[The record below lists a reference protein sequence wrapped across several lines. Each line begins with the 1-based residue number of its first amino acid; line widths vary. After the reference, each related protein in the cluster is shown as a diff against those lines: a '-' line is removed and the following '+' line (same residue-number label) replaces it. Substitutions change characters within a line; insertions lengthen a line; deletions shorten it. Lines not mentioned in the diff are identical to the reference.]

1 MKDHRTDAGRWNRL
15 VPKDL
20 GQLAARV
27 LMPLVLAFAVWG
39 QWRRTDKSTWDLWPA
54 AALVG
59 LALFALWSIYFRRKS
74 TAADTASESP
84 DLV

>member
-1 MKDHRTDAGRWNRL
+1 MKDYRTEAGKWNRL
-15 VPKDL
+15 VPRDL

-39 QWRRTDKSTWDLWPA
+39 QWRRTDKSVLDLWPA
-54 AALVG
+54 AG
-59 LALFALWSIYFRRKS
+59 LAGFALFALWSIYFRRKS

-84 DLV
+84 GLV